1 MQTLHSPY
9 IGQSTSSIAV
19 KLLQAA
25 AGFVGGEK
33 RLALPPGFVQTLL
46 GKLMADLH
54 DAPDPLLLRPVDIVL
69 AHHQSPIP
77 LAVTRRF
84 GPGGDSDMS
93 Q

>member
-9 IGQSTSSIAV
+9 IGQSTNSIVV

-25 AGFVGGEK
+25 AEFVGGEK
-33 RLALPPGFVQTLL
+33 QLALPLGLARPLL

-54 DAPDPLLLRPVDIVL
+54 HAAEPPLLRAVEL
-69 AHHQSPIP
+69 AHHQSLIP
-77 LAVTRRF
+77 LAVTRRS
-84 GPGGDSDMS
+84 GLGGDSAIS

>member
-1 MQTLHSPY
+1 M
-9 IGQSTSSIAV
+9 

-33 RLALPPGFVQTLL
+33 QLALPLGLVQPLL
-46 GKLMADLH
+46 GKLMTDLH
-54 DAPDPLLLRPVDIVL
+54 HAPDALLLRTVDIVL

-77 LAVTRRF
+77 LAVTRRS
-84 GPGGDSDMS
+84 GLGGDSAIS

>member
-1 MQTLHSPY
+1 M
-9 IGQSTSSIAV
+9 

-25 AGFVGGEK
+25 AGFAGGEK
-33 RLALPPGFVQTLL
+33 QLALPLGFVQRLL

-54 DAPDPLLLRPVDIVL
+54 DAPDPLLLRPVDIVF

-77 LAVTRRF
+77 LAVTRRA
-84 GPGGDSDMS
+84 GLGEDSAIS